1 MSPTFPGLSNYV
13 LPGEP
18 LSTGPQRN
26 MNCHRDPIIKCLI
39 FCQSTLRRANCTKC
53 HSVLDHCNGKGLPLT
68 CSIICSLCENVE
80 CSRNAGSG
88 LEPVIEHL
96 LKRLGRPTGAQV
108 RAVRLGG
115 WRGWSRGPPLPGPHL
130 GVGGGG
136 DCVFCFCCLFIVGF
150 LKVSSYFC
158 LVLCSCCVWAC
169 SHLL

>member
-96 LKRLGRPTGAQV
+96 LRGLGRPTGARV
-108 RAVRLGG
+108 RAVHLGG
-115 WRGWSRGPPLPGPHL
+115 WRGWSRGPPLPRPHL

-136 DCVFCFCCLFIVGF
+136 GGI
-150 LKVSSYFC
+150 
-158 LVLCSCCVWAC
+158 SCW
-169 SHLL
+169 